1 MQVLQSY
8 LLAHLDLQTMYNVIY
23 LDRIMFK
30 NINTDTILDS
40 KLSCREYNFVLEL
53 TFES

>member
-1 MQVLQSY
+1 
-8 LLAHLDLQTMYNVIY
+8 MYNVIY
-23 LDRIMFK
+23 LDMIRFT
-30 NINTDTILDS
+30 NIETSTILVS